1 MELVKFDLVN
11 KDIDGKRIL
20 QDISFSIRTG
30 EIIGLIGPNGAGK
43 TTTMRLVSGIYR
55 PTSGHISRTYKES
68 GVVLDRDGMYE
79 NLTMRE
85 QLNYISLLKTGKT
98 ITDEEYNTIT
108 NTIAL
113 DTGSKRISKF
123 SKGMKRR
130 LSIGCLLIS
139 KPDLILLDEPFIGLD
154 PQGQKSMQKLLKELS
169 KSSSLFISS
178 HNLDLLEGV
187 INKVILINKTILLE
201 KEAVNGES
209 LKPMYF
215 KVFEDINI
223 EKE

>member
-11 KDIDGKRIL
+11 KDIDEKRIL
-20 QDISFSIRTG
+20 QDISFSICTG

-55 PTSGHISRTYKES
+55 PTSGYISRTYKES

-85 QLNYISLLKTGKT
+85 QLNYVSLLKTGKT
-98 ITDEEYNTIT
+98 ITDEEYNIIT
-108 NTIAL
+108 NTITL
-113 DTGSKRISKF
+113 DTGSKQISKF

-201 KEAVNGES
+201 KEVVNGES